1 MNKTQETKEQVTQ
14 VTFKQKL
21 SDFATKASA
30 VTLIMVVSAQTFAAD
45 YNIDSVVSEIDKG
58 EVAVAAA
65 ASATMG
71 LYVVRRVWKII
82 RGSI

>member
-30 VTLIMVVSAQTFAAD
+30 VTLTMVVSAQTFAAD

>member
-1 MNKTQETKEQVTQ
+1 MNDQIHEQVTQ

-30 VTLIMVVSAQTFAAD
+30 VALTMAVSAQTFAAD
-45 YNIDSVVSEIDKG
+45 YDIGNLSAEIDKG
-58 EVAVAAA
+58 EVAVAAV

-71 LYVVRRVWKII
+71 LYVVRRVWKVI